1 MTGILGRGSEAKKSN
16 VVASLRYQTSQK
28 GSVIPLVYGT
38 ARLAVNLLDYQN
50 FQQNNGKGSKG
61 GKGGVTGG
69 GSGKTGSGS
78 TNYTVDFAAGIC
90 QGPIQ
95 NYGLLW
101 YNKAV
106 TTLVGGTGISF
117 SALGADGQATDSYW
131 TANYSNNAINYSGTA
146 FFTGDGYQLGAS
158 PALPNFNVEVV
169 GIAAGETSPSGSFD
183 ANPADIVTDVLTNS
197 RYGAGFPAV
206 NLDSS
211 GSIADYR
218 AYCNAAGFMLA
229 PVYDQQQPCSQMLA
243 ELAALTNSE
252 VVWSAGLLKII
263 PRGDTALSLTVTPIT
278 FSGTVNVG
286 DTLSLTFTGLPG
298 GLVTLSHQLTQNDIV
313 SYAAAGASLAMT
325 ITGNGTL
332 ADPGN
337 STLQA
342 AGIYASV
349 TPAGLLIFQTQG
361 ATVGI
366 SAGASGSET
375 LSVGGTSAPYTWTPN
390 TMPIYAL
397 GEDDFIVQESSVGTY
412 LGVTPGGP
420 ALRMGA
426 GPITGGF
433 GDDPVHITRSTPADA
448 MNMVQLE
455 VTDRGT
461 SYSTTITEA
470 FDQGAIDLYGV
481 RRDTSVKARAVVD
494 PYFVASITAQ
504 LVLQRQL
511 LYRNTY
517 TFQLGWK
524 YILLEPMDLVQIT
537 DPRLGANAI
546 TVRITAI
553 EEDDEGLLM
562 VTAEDWFGAPGG
574 VLYPPAAPIAAV
586 TGGIASVGQGGSTA
600 MPLPRQVAASE
611 AAQPNYGAI
620 PSAVNPPVFV
630 EPTAQLLAA
639 QGQTSPYLIIG
650 LSGGSGGAHSS
661 IWGGANIYA
670 SLDGSTFSELGSV
683 NGVSTMGVVTAD
695 CPSTG
700 GLLAVSLTE
709 SDGALTSVSAAN
721 AAAATTLCGVV
732 TPSGL
737 LEFLSF
743 TTATLT
749 APNQYTL
756 SGLHRGLY
764 GTSAIELPS
773 GSQFLY
779 LAGPIFTAVLPSQY
793 VGHAVY
799 FEFQSISIT
808 GAVEPLG
815 SVAVYQYTPMGSSL
829 IPGVF
834 PVAVSGDQRVTAEA
848 LTACAQVEVKLQ
860 IEA

>member
-38 ARLAVNLLDYQN
+38 ARLAINLLDYQN
-50 FQQNNGKGSKG
+50 FQQNNGKGGKG

-69 GSGKTGSGS
+69 GSGKTGSS
-78 TNYTVDFAAGIC
+78 TNYTVDFTAGVC

-95 NYGLLW
+95 NYGILW
-101 YNKAV
+101 YDKTV
-106 TTLVGGTGISF
+106 TTLLGGTGISF

-131 TANYSNNAINYSGTA
+131 TANYPNNAINYSGTA
-146 FFTGDGYQLGAS
+146 FFTGDGYQLGES

-183 ANPADIVTDVLTNS
+183 ANPADIITDLLTNS
-197 RYGAGFPAV
+197 RYGAGFPTA

-211 GSIADYR
+211 NSIADYR

-229 PVYDQQQPCSQMLA
+229 PVYDQQQPCSQMVA
-243 ELAALTNSE
+243 ELATLTNSE
-252 VVWSAGLLKII
+252 VVWSAGFLKLV

-278 FSGTVNVG
+278 FSGTLNIG
-286 DTLSLTFTGLPG
+286 DTLNLTITGLPG
-298 GLVTLSHQLTQNDIV
+298 GSVTVSHELTANDIV
-313 SYAAAGASLAMT
+313 SYSAAGASLCMT

-337 STLQA
+337 STLAA

-361 ATVGI
+361 AAIGI
-366 SAGASGSET
+366 TASASGSET
-375 LSVGGTSAPYTWTPN
+375 LSVGAPSAPYSWTPN
-390 TMPIYAL
+390 TTPIYTL
-397 GEDDFIVQESSVGTY
+397 GEEDFIVQELSVGTY
-412 LGVTPGGP
+412 LGVTPGSP

-433 GDDPVHITRSTPADA
+433 TDDPVHITRSTPADA

-470 FDQGAIDLYGV
+470 FDQGSIDLYGI

-494 PYFVASITAQ
+494 PYFVATIAAQ

-537 DPRLGANAI
+537 DSRLGASAI

-562 VTAEDWFGAPGG
+562 VTAEDWFGAPGV
-574 VLYPPAAPIAAV
+574 VLYPPAAPIAEV
-586 TGGIASVGQGGSTA
+586 EGGVALIGQGGATA
-600 MPLPRQVAASE
+600 MPLARQGAASE
-611 AAQPNYGAI
+611 AGQPNYGAI
-620 PSAVNPPVFV
+620 PPTVNPPVFV
-630 EPTAQLLAA
+630 GPTAQLLAA

-650 LSGGSGGAHSS
+650 LSGGPGAYSS

-670 SLDGSTFSELGSV
+670 SLDGSTFSEIGSF
-683 NGVSTMGVVTAD
+683 NGVSTTGIVTAD
-695 CPSTG
+695 CPPTG
-700 GLLAVSLTE
+700 DLLAVNLTE
-709 SDGALTSVSAAN
+709 LDGALTSVSAAN
-721 AAAATTLCGVV
+721 AAAAATLCVVV

-743 TTATLT
+743 TTAMLT
-749 APNQYTL
+749 APNQYSL
-756 SGLHRGLY
+756 SGLYRGLY
-764 GTSAIELPS
+764 GTNAIDLPS

-779 LAGPIFTAVLPSQY
+779 LAGPIFTTVLPSQY
-793 VGHAVY
+793 VGQAVY
-799 FEFQSISIT
+799 FEFQSVSIT
-808 GAVEPLG
+808 RATEPLG
-815 SVAVYQYTPMGSSL
+815 SIAVYQYTPMGSSV

-848 LTACAQVEVKLQ
+848 LTVSAPLDANLQ